1 MSALSPF
8 LYFLIGKVVMHIEE
22 ASQELKANVNEFY
35 RSMGYHSGWSDNEQA
50 FCFLAGNLVKGC
62 VKVEKVHGVHML
74 RGMYLEKNLQG
85 KGFGTLLIKHIE
97 LVLNETTSYCL
108 PFAHLSEFYGQ
119 IGFEKIPCES
129 LPDFLVTRFKKYQE
143 MGHKII
149 AMKRKQV
156 MSHGS

>member
-1 MSALSPF
+1 
-8 LYFLIGKVVMHIEE
+8 MHIEE
-22 ASQELKANVNEFY
+22 APQELKTNVNEFY
-35 RSMGYHSGWSDNEQA
+35 RTMGYHSGRSDNEQA
-50 FCFLAGNLVKGC
+50 YCFLADDVVKGC
-62 VKVEKVHGVHML
+62 VQVEKIHGIRML
-74 RGMYLEKNLQG
+74 RGRYLQKKLQS

-97 LVLNETTSYCL
+97 PVLNEATSYCL

-129 LPDFLVTRFKKYQE
+129 LPDFLITRFKKYQE

-156 MSHGS
+156 AI

>member
-1 MSALSPF
+1 
-8 LYFLIGKVVMHIEE
+8 MHIEE
-22 ASQELKANVNEFY
+22 APQELKTNVNEFY
-35 RSMGYHSGWSDNEQA
+35 RTMGYHSGWSDNEQA
-50 FCFLAGNLVKGC
+50 YCFLADDVVKGC
-62 VKVEKVHGVHML
+62 VKVEKIHGIRML
-74 RGMYLEKNLQG
+74 RGMYLQKNLQS

-97 LVLNETTSYCL
+97 PVLNEATSYCL

-129 LPDFLVTRFKKYQE
+129 LPDFLITRFKKYQE

-156 MSHGS
+156 AI